1 LTFMRGFFPG
11 QTGAWKTIDD
21 ARSFRRVSLSVVEM
35 AVLTGVALRAYRA
48 TVVSLGAGRG
58 GLYLGATFA
67 AGFIL
72 LFGMATLHL
81 GNFTVRQWVWRAP
94 VFAAIEAAT
103 ESAVSLGLIA
113 LGREPLGSERAT
125 FADWPTMAR
134 DVFVW
139 RVSTVVAF
147 ALLLAGVVQLVRRI
161 LLKREHR
168 DHTLRAVHEMTTE
181 HKAEQ

>member
-1 LTFMRGFFPG
+1 MRGFFPR
-11 QTGAWKTIDD
+11 QTGAWKTIDE
-21 ARSFRRVSLSVVEM
+21 ATSFRRVSLSVVEM

-48 TVVSLGAGRG
+48 IVISLGSGRG
-58 GLYLGATFA
+58 WLYLGVTFA
-67 AGFIL
+67 VGFFL
-72 LFGMATLHL
+72 LFAMATLHL
-81 GNFTVRQWVWRAP
+81 GNYTVRQWLWRSP

-113 LGREPLGSERAT
+113 LGREPMGSERAT
-125 FADWPTMAR
+125 FSDWPTMVR

-139 RVSTVVAF
+139 RVGSVVVF
-147 ALLLAGVVQLVRRI
+147 ALLLAGVVQLVRRV

-168 DHTLRAVHEMTTE
+168 GHTLRAVHEMTAE